1 MEGIFYLTDD
11 QNKAVAVQIDLQ
23 KYGQWWE
30 NVVDTLLVETRK
42 EEESVSWEDAIK
54 TLDLDAEI

>member
-1 MEGIFYLTDD
+1 MDGIFYLTDD

-42 EEESVSWEDAIK
+42 DEETVDWNDAL
-54 TLDLDAEI
+54 TDLGLSEAI

>member
-1 MEGIFYLTDD
+1 MDGIFYLTDD

-42 EEESVSWEDAIK
+42 EEETVDWNDAL
-54 TLDLDAEI
+54 TDLGLAEAI

>member
-42 EEESVSWEDAIK
+42 EEESVSWDEAIK
-54 TLDLDAEI
+54 TLK